1 MNFKIYSTS
10 LFTLVLLVF
19 FGHTAKAQNDKQ
31 WTKDG
36 FHYYDLDNGNIMIY
50 DARDAGKATT
60 LLNKS
65 KLGLKKNDTLQ
76 IRRFTVSEDGQK
88 ILINNNTKKV
98 WRQDTRGDYWLYN
111 LHTNK
116 LKQIGAARPTS
127 SLMFAKLSP
136 DGNKVAYVSEHNVFV
151 EDIATGIAKQ
161 LTTDG
166 AKRLINGTFDWA
178 YEEEFD
184 CRDGFRWSP
193 DSRSIAYWQIDA
205 TKIRNYLMLNTTDS
219 VYSHVVPVEYPVSG
233 TDPSMCRIGVVNI
246 ATAKTLWM
254 KVPGDAIQHYIPRME
269 WAGNAGE
276 IIIQQLN
283 RPQNESKIFIC
294 NTATGTA
301 RLIYTD
307 ADKAWVEVKDEPI
320 GWDWVSNNKS
330 FIWASEKDGW
340 KHLYRVDRD
349 GKETLLTKGNYD
361 VVSLSLIDEA
371 GGYVYF
377 IASPENP
384 MQRYLY
390 RVSLNGS
397 SATAD
402 RVTPVDQP
410 GTHNYE
416 VSPNGKLA
424 IHNFSNV
431 YTKPVS
437 EVINIPQHQH
447 ISGDMIKLDA
457 AAAKNKTEFFKVKTT
472 DGVELDGWMVKP
484 TNFDASKKY
493 PVVFMVY
500 GEPASQTVTDTYG
513 VSRNRLYKG
522 NMADDGYIY
531 LSVDNRGAPAP
542 RGREWRKSIYKNI
555 GIINI
560 RDQAM
565 AAKEILKWPYVDSSR
580 VAVWGWSG
588 GGSSTLNLLFQYP
601 EIYKTG
607 IAIAAVGN
615 QLTYDNIYQERY
627 MGVPVDAAGRAPFIK
642 GSPITYAKNLKGNLL
657 YIHGTGD
664 DNVHYDN
671 AEMLINQLIKYN
683 RQFQMMAYP
692 NRTHAINE
700 GEGTT
705 EHLRTLYT
713 QYLKEHCPPGGR

>member
-1 MNFKIYSTS
+1 MNFKIYYRG
-10 LFTLVLLVF
+10 LLVILF
-19 FGHTAKAQNDKQ
+19 MLIISNMARAQRNTQ

-36 FHYYDLDNGNIMIY
+36 FHYYDLDGGNIMIY
-50 DARDAGKATT
+50 DAHDAGKATT
-60 LLNKS
+60 LLSKNK
-65 KLGLKKNDTLQ
+65 LRLKNNDTLK
-76 IRRFTVSEDGQK
+76 IRRFTVSDDGQK

-98 WRQDTRGDYWLYN
+98 WRRDTRGDYWLYN
-111 LHTNK
+111 LKTGK
-116 LKQIGAARPTS
+116 LKQIGAARPAS

-136 DGNKVAYVSEHNVFV
+136 DGNKVAYVSEHNLFV
-151 EDIATGIAKQ
+151 EDIATGAVKQ

-193 DSRSIAYWQIDA
+193 DSRTIAYWQIDA

-233 TDPSMCRIGVVNI
+233 TDPSMCRIGVVNVS
-246 ATAKTLWM
+246 TAKTLWM
-254 KVPGDAIQHYIPRME
+254 KVPGDAVQHYIPRME
-269 WAGNAGE
+269 WAGNANE
-276 IIIQQLN
+276 IILQQLN
-283 RPQNESKIFIC
+283 RPQNESNIFIC
-294 NTATGTA
+294 NTTTGAA
-301 RLIYTD
+301 RLVYTD
-307 ADKAWVEVKDEPI
+307 KDKAWVDVKEEPI
-320 GWDWVSNNKS
+320 GWDWVNNSKS
-330 FIWASEKDGW
+330 FVWASEKDGW
-340 KHLYRVDRD
+340 KHLYLIGRD

-361 VVSLSLIDEA
+361 VVNVSLIDEA

-384 MQRYLY
+384 LQRYLY
-390 RVSLNGS
+390 RVALNGS
-397 SATAD
+397 STTPD
-402 RVTPVDQP
+402 RITPLDQP
-410 GTHNYE
+410 GTHDYE
-416 VSPNGKLA
+416 ISPNGKLA
-424 IHNFSNV
+424 LHNFSNA
-431 YTKPVS
+431 YTRPAS

-447 ISGDMIKLDA
+447 ISGSLIKIDPSA
-457 AAAKNKTEFFKVKTT
+457 VKNKPEFFRVKTT
-472 DGVELDGWMVKP
+472 DGIEMDGWMMKP
-484 TNFDASKKY
+484 TNFDANKKY

-500 GEPASQTVTDTYG
+500 GEPASQTVTDSYG
-513 VSRNRLYKG
+513 VGRNGLYKG
-522 NMADDGYIY
+522 SMADDGYIY
-531 LSVDNRGAPAP
+531 ISVDNRGAPAP
-542 RGREWRKSIYKNI
+542 RGREWRKAIYKNI
-555 GIINI
+555 GTLNI

-627 MGVPVDAAGRAPFIK
+627 MGVPTDAAGREPFIK
-642 GSPITYAKNLKGNLL
+642 GSPITHARNLRGNLL

-705 EHLRTLYT
+705 EHLKTLYT
-713 QYLKEHCPPGGR
+713 HYLKEHCPPGGR